1 MQRREFFQHFL
12 KRAGI
17 GAGVLTAATAGLVG
31 YYQPRKEFFDT
42 SGKHNDELAEKLT
55 TPKKAV
61 VIGGGLAGISSALE
75 LARRNFEVTL
85 VEASPSL
92 GGKLTGWQIDALG
105 ERFPVEHGFHGF
117 FDQYYNLNEMFA
129 SAGIGSEMFTTSPGY
144 PVIFSDKQV
153 EVFGQ
158 TPKLFPLNIIS
169 VVEQSKRLDIASFLK
184 EYPGLWPVISMF
196 RYDYDRTFKEWDKI
210 DFMTYCRR
218 GEMLPAFI
226 DTVLHPFSDATM
238 NRMEVLSAAEAMRYF
253 HFYFMGS
260 PEGLSFRITTK
271 DCMTALIDPLE
282 RKLKSM
288 GVRVLKGQKARNLA
302 MQNGRVTA
310 VRLAGAGAA
319 SGAVLASIP
328 KRDLPESGWMQHMA
342 ESGIPVVVTK
352 RDSAWVAFDARCTHM
367 GCPVS
372 PEAGTEG
379 LYCPCHA
386 GRFDADGV
394 PVSGPPK
401 APLARL
407 AVREEGEML
416 VVEQGSTAS
425 SPVVVAEEE
434 LPCDYCVVASD
445 VRGSRE
451 LIAGSPPANRDFA
464 GRVTA
469 LGEADPYVVWRV
481 WLDRPVPSAAYPFY
495 TVSGYTYTDSITFY
509 SSFQQPFIS
518 WAKRTGGCVAELHA
532 YAVAPQDVR
541 PEAEIRAT
549 MLRELHAM
557 FPETRQATI
566 RHEIFMMQSNFTR
579 WAPGDHANRPGVE
592 TPCANLFLAGDWV
605 RTKAPVFLMEAAVFT
620 GRQAANA
627 IAAKESLRQTP
638 LPIVPMDGIFA

>member
-17 GAGVLTAATAGLVG
+17 GAGLLTAATAGLVG

-42 SGKHNDELAEKLT
+42 SGSNNQELPEKLAK
-55 TPKKAV
+55 PKKTV
-61 VIGGGLAGISSALE
+61 VIGGGLAGISAALE

-92 GGKLTGWQIDALG
+92 GGKLTGWPIEALG

-129 SAGIGSEMFTTSPGY
+129 SAGIGSDMFTASPGY

-158 TPKLFPLNIIS
+158 TPKWFPFNILS
-169 VVEQSKRLDIASFLK
+169 VVQQSRSLDIASFLK
-184 EYPGLWPVISMF
+184 EYPGLWPVIGMF
-196 RYDYDRTFKEWDKI
+196 RYQYDRTFRDWDSI

-218 GEMLPAFI
+218 GDVLPAFI

-260 PEGLSFRITTK
+260 PEGLAFRITTK
-271 DCMTALIDPLE
+271 DCMSALIDPLE
-282 RKLKSM
+282 RKLKAM
-288 GVRVLKGQKARNLA
+288 GVRVLKGRKARELV
-302 MQNGRVTA
+302 MQSGKVTA
-310 VRLAGAGAA
+310 VRLNGAGAG
-319 SGAVLASIP
+319 SGAVVASIP
-328 KRDLPESGWMQHMA
+328 KSDVPETGWMQHMA
-342 ESGIPVVVTK
+342 EGGIPVVVA
-352 RDSAWVAFDARCTHM
+352 RRGSLWVAFDARCTHM
-367 GCPVS
+367 GCPVG

-379 LYCPCHA
+379 LFCPCHA

-394 PVSGPPK
+394 PFSGPPES
-401 APLARL
+401 PLAKL
-407 AVREEGEML
+407 SVREAGDML
-416 VVEQGSTAS
+416 VIEQ
-425 SPVVVAEEE
+425 SPADLSQAVVSNEE
-434 LPCDYCVVASD
+434 LPCDYCVMASD

-451 LIAGSPPANRDFA
+451 LIAGNQPDNHDFA
-464 GRVTA
+464 SRVAA

-481 WLDRPVPSAAYPFY
+481 WLDRPVPSAEFPFY

-509 SSFQQPFIS
+509 SSFQEPFIS

-532 YAVAPQDVR
+532 YAVAPEDVR

-549 MLRELHAM
+549 MLRELYAM
-557 FPETRQATI
+557 FPEARNATI
-566 RHEIFMMQSNFTR
+566 RHEIFMMQSNFSR
-579 WAPGDHANRPGVE
+579 WAPGDHAKRPGVE
-592 TPCANLFLAGDWV
+592 TPYPNLFLAGDWV
-605 RTKAPVFLMEAAVFT
+605 NTKAPVFLMEAAAFT

>member
-12 KRAGI
+12 KRASI
-17 GAGVLTAATAGLVG
+17 GAGALTAATASLVG
-31 YYQPRKEFFDT
+31 YYQPRKAVFDT
-42 SGKHNDELAEKLT
+42 SGKNNSELPEKLT

-92 GGKLTGWQIDALG
+92 GGKLTGWPIEALG

-129 SAGIGSEMFTTSPGY
+129 SAGIGSEMFTASPGY
-144 PVIFSDKQV
+144 PVIFSDRQV

-158 TPKLFPLNIIS
+158 TPKWFPFNILS
-169 VVEQSKRLDIASFLK
+169 VVQQSKRLDIASFLK
-184 EYPGLWPVISMF
+184 DYPGLWPVISMF
-196 RYDYDRTFKEWDKI
+196 RYQYDRTFHDWDSI
-210 DFMTYCRR
+210 DFMTYCKR
-218 GEMLPAFI
+218 GEVLPAFI

-238 NRMEVLSAAEAMRYF
+238 NRMEVLSAAEAIRYF

-271 DCMTALIDPLE
+271 DCMSALIDPLE
-282 RKLKSM
+282 KKLMSM
-288 GVRVLKGQKARNLA
+288 GVRVLKGQKVQNLA
-302 MQNGRVTA
+302 MQDGRVKS
-310 VRLAGAGAA
+310 VRLAGTGAA
-319 SGAVLASIP
+319 SGAIASIP
-328 KRDLPESGWMQHMA
+328 KREVPVTGWLQHTSEA
-342 ESGIPVVVTK
+342 GIPMLVA
-352 RDSAWVAFDARCTHM
+352 RLGAAWVALDGRCTHM
-367 GCPVS
+367 GCPVA
-372 PEAGTEG
+372 PEAGTG
-379 LYCPCHA
+379 GFHCPCHD
-386 GRFDADGV
+386 GRFNAEGV

-407 AVREEGEML
+407 DVREAGEML
-416 VVEQGSTAS
+416 VIEQASTAS
-425 SPVVVAEEE
+425 SSVVVTAEE

-445 VRGSRE
+445 VRGTRE
-451 LIAGSPPANRDFA
+451 LIAGSQPDNRDFA
-464 GRVTA
+464 GRVAA

-481 WLDRPVPSAAYPFY
+481 WLDRPLPSADFPFY

-509 SSFQQPFIS
+509 SSFQQPFID
-518 WAKRTGGCVAELHA
+518 WAKRIGGCVVELHA
-532 YAVAPQDVR
+532 YAVAPQDIR
-541 PEAEIRAT
+541 PEPEIRAA
-549 MLRELHAM
+549 MLQELYAM
-557 FPETRQATI
+557 FPESKGATI

-579 WAPGDHANRPGVE
+579 WAPGDHATRPGVE
-592 TPCANLFLAGDWV
+592 TPYANLFLAGDWV
-605 RTKAPVFLMEAAVFT
+605 STNAPVFLMEAAAFT

-627 IAAKESLRQTP
+627 IAAKESLRQRP

>member
-17 GAGVLTAATAGLVG
+17 GAGALGAATAGLVG
-31 YYQPRKEFFDT
+31 YYQPRKEVFDT
-42 SGKHNDELAEKLT
+42 SGKNNDELAEKLT

-92 GGKLTGWQIDALG
+92 GGKLTGWPIEALG
-105 ERFPVEHGFHGF
+105 EQFPVEHGFHGF

-129 SAGIGSEMFTTSPGY
+129 SAGIGSDMFTASPGY
-144 PVIFSDKQV
+144 PVIFSDRQV

-158 TPKLFPLNIIS
+158 TPKWFPFNILS
-169 VVEQSKRLDIASFLK
+169 VVQQSKRLDIASFLK
-184 EYPGLWPVISMF
+184 DYPGLWPVISMF
-196 RYDYDRTFKEWDKI
+196 RYQYDRTFHDWDSI
-210 DFMTYCRR
+210 DFMTYCQR
-218 GEMLPAFI
+218 GEVLPAFI

-260 PEGLSFRITTK
+260 PEGLAFRITTK
-271 DCMTALIDPLE
+271 DCMSALIEPLE
-282 RKLKSM
+282 RKMTSM
-288 GVRVLKGQKARNLA
+288 GVRVLKGRKAQNLV
-302 MQNGRVTA
+302 MQDGRVTA
-310 VRLAGAGAA
+310 VRLDGAGAA
-319 SGAVLASIP
+319 NGEVASIP
-328 KRDLPESGWMQHMA
+328 KREVPVTGWLQHMSDA
-342 ESGIPVVVTK
+342 GIPVLVA
-352 RDSAWVAFDARCTHM
+352 RRGASWVALDGRCTHM
-367 GCPVS
+367 GCPVA
-372 PEAGTEG
+372 PEASTGG
-379 LYCPCHA
+379 FHCPCHD
-386 GRFDADGV
+386 GRFNAEGL

-407 AVREEGEML
+407 DVREAGEML
-416 VVEQGSTAS
+416 VIGQASSSS
-425 SPVVVAEEE
+425 SPVVVTAEE

-445 VRGSRE
+445 VRGTRE
-451 LIAGSPPANRDFA
+451 LIASTRPGNSGFA
-464 GRVTA
+464 GQVAA

-481 WLDRPVPSAAYPFY
+481 WLDRPLPSADFPFY

-509 SSFQQPFIS
+509 SSFQQPFID

-532 YAVAPQDVR
+532 YAVAPEDVR
-541 PEAEIRAT
+541 PESEIRAA
-549 MLRELHAM
+549 MLQELHAM
-557 FPETRQATI
+557 FPESKNATI

-579 WAPGDHANRPGVE
+579 WAPGDNAKRPGVE
-592 TPCANLFLAGDWV
+592 TPYPNLFLAGDWV
-605 RTKAPVFLMEAAVFT
+605 RTNAPVFLMEAAVFT

-627 IAAKESLRQTP
+627 IAAKESLRQRP

>member
-17 GAGVLTAATAGLVG
+17 GAGALTAATAGFVG

-42 SGKHNDELAEKLT
+42 SGKNNDELPERLT

-92 GGKLTGWQIDALG
+92 GGKLTGWPIDALG

-129 SAGIGSEMFTTSPGY
+129 SAGIGSEMFTASPGY

-158 TPKLFPLNIIS
+158 TPKWFPFNIIS

-184 EYPGLWPVISMF
+184 EYPGLWPVIGMF
-196 RYDYDRTFKEWDKI
+196 RYQYDRTFRDWDSI

-218 GEMLPAFI
+218 GDVLPAFV

-260 PEGLSFRITTK
+260 PEGLSFKITTR

-282 RKLKSM
+282 RKLKAL
-288 GVRVLKGQKARNLA
+288 GVRVLKGQKARSLA
-302 MQNGRVTA
+302 MQSGKVTA
-310 VRLAGAGAA
+310 VRLAGVGAG
-319 SGAVLASIP
+319 GGVVVASIP
-328 KRDLPESGWMQHMA
+328 KSDVPESGWKQHMA
-342 ESGIPVVVTK
+342 DGGIPVVVA
-352 RDSAWVAFDARCTHM
+352 RRNSAWVAFDGRCTHM
-367 GCPVS
+367 GCPVG

-379 LYCPCHA
+379 LFCPCHA

-394 PVSGPPK
+394 PVGGPPK
-401 APLARL
+401 APLAKL
-407 AVREEGEML
+407 NVREEGEML
-416 VVEQGSTAS
+416 VVEQASAGS
-425 SPVVVAEEE
+425 SPVVVADEE

-445 VRGSRE
+445 VRGARE
-451 LIAGSPPANRDFA
+451 LIAGSQPGNGDFA
-464 GRVTA
+464 SHVAA

-481 WLDRPVPSAAYPFY
+481 WLDRPVSSATYPFY

-541 PEAEIRAT
+541 PEPEIRAA
-549 MLRELHAM
+549 MLQELHAM

-566 RHEIFMMQSNFTR
+566 RHEIFMIQSNFTR
-579 WAPGDHANRPGVE
+579 WAPGDHAKRPGVE
-592 TPCANLFLAGDWV
+592 TPYANLYLAGDWV
-605 RTKAPVFLMEAAVFT
+605 NTNAPVFLMEAAAFT

-627 IAAKESLRQTP
+627 IAAKESLRQKP